1 MRQPDTTVHARL
13 TRTASTCAPLTS
25 GIPREMHF
33 YIHIVSARS
42 QTSHKFA
49 PNWPEELMTAD
60 FEIAPVLPFTLT
72 SVRSVFALPLDAV
85 A

>member
-1 MRQPDTTVHARL
+1 MQVGYYCKKCCPACNGGNQKPGKTP
-13 TRTASTCAPLTS
+13 SS
-25 GIPREMHF
+25 
-33 YIHIVSARS
+33 
-42 QTSHKFA
+42 
-49 PNWPEELMTAD
+49 WPEELMTAD